1 MKCDQLIV
9 KSIFLIWF
17 EECVIA
23 NGGDYG
29 NKIPKFAIT
38 DTKVYVPVV
47 ALSAQ
52 DNEKPMQLKK
62 IVLKEQLTGIN
73 INHNQKYRH

>member
-1 MKCDQLIV
+1 M

-17 EECVIA
+17 EEYVIVKR
-23 NGGDYG
+23 GDYG
-29 NKIPKFAIT
+29 NKIPKLAIT
-38 DTKVYVPVV
+38 DTKFFIPVV

-52 DNEKPMQLKK
+52 DNEKPLQLKK

-73 INHNQKYRH
+73 INQNQKCRH